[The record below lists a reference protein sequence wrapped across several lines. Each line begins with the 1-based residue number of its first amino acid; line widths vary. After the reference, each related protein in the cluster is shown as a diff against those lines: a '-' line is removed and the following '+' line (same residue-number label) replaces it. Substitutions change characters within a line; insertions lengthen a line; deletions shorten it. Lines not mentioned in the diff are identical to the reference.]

1 MRQIPAI
8 DISLLERYNR
18 PGPRYTSYPTAPQF
32 HDRWTADQ
40 YRDALIRSNADPIPR
55 RVSLYVHVPF
65 CTSPCFYC
73 GCNRVITRDTARA
86 EPYVEA
92 LCAEIDQVGACVD
105 EDREVMQIHFGGGT
119 PNFLRPGQIAR
130 VIEAMARRFRL
141 GMADDRDF
149 SIEIDPRSVDP
160 DDIAELADMGF
171 NRASLGVQDYD
182 PAVQVAVNR
191 VQSRAQT
198 EAVIA
203 ACRRAGFRSVN
214 VDLIYGLPKQ
224 NRKSFRH
231 TLDQVLAVRP
241 DRLAVYS
248 YAHLPAMFRGQKQI
262 DEADLP
268 SAEEKLGLLADAIE
282 VLGDA
287 GYVHIGM
294 DHFALPD
301 DELARA
307 QRRGGLHRNFMGYTT
322 HADCDLVGFGVS
334 SISHVADCFSQNPR
348 DLPSY
353 LAAMQGGRWPT
364 WRGLRLDEDDL
375 VRADLIQRIMC
386 QGYVD
391 IDAFERRHGV
401 AFKDYFSDAL
411 DRLQPLRADGLV
423 ELDAECLRAS
433 ERGKL
438 LLRHVAM
445 CFDRYLGTAEPL
457 SRFSKAI

>member
-8 DISLLERYNR
+8 DIALLERYDR

-32 HDRWTADQ
+32 HDRWTPDQ
-40 YRDALIRSNADPIPR
+40 YRDALARSNADPIPR

-73 GCNRVITRDTARA
+73 GCNRVITRDTSRA

-92 LCAEIDQVGACVD
+92 VCREIDQIGPCID
-105 EDREVMQIHFGGGT
+105 DDREVMQIHFGGGT

-130 VIEAMARRFRL
+130 LVETMGRRFRL

-149 SIEIDPRSVDP
+149 SIEIDPRSVDAA
-160 DDIAELADMGF
+160 DIDELAEMGF

-182 PAVQVAVNR
+182 PDVQAAVNR
-191 VQSRAQT
+191 IQSREQT
-198 EAVIA
+198 ESVIA

-214 VDLIYGLPKQ
+214 VDLIYGLPRQ
-224 NRKSFRH
+224 NRASFRR
-231 TLDQVLAVRP
+231 TLELVLAVRP

-248 YAHLPAMFRGQKQI
+248 YAHMPTLFKGQKQI
-262 DEADLP
+262 AEAELP
-268 SAEEKLGLLADAIE
+268 SAAEKLGLLADAIE

-322 HADCDLVGFGVS
+322 HADCDLIGFGVS
-334 SISHVADCFSQNPR
+334 AISHIADCFSQNPR

-353 LAAMQGGRWPT
+353 LAAMQAGRWPT

-375 VRADLIQRIMC
+375 IRADLIQRIMC
-386 QGYVD
+386 QGHVD
-391 IDAFERRHGV
+391 IDAFERRHGLDFR
-401 AFKDYFSDAL
+401 AYFADAL
-411 DRLQPLRADGLV
+411 ARLEPLHADGLV
-423 ELDAECLRAS
+423 TVDATSLRVS
-433 ERGKL
+433 PKGRL

-445 CFDRYLGTAEPL
+445 CFDRYLTQGETNA
-457 SRFSKAI
+457 RFSKAI